1 MCFRVDP
8 QIRFGGFTYYRV
20 GAGRVFRVCHMPSSN
35 PTGRRRRRRPLHCAR
50 TTAAEGTETPA
61 PTTALHLPRAAGPTQ
76 QADDGPNPYAGA
88 WEAFRQTRRRRC
100 LQRRAL
106 DALEGAGGL
115 TAFRRVL
122 RRCRANDQV
131 LIDRLL
137 CEVANRGDVAA
148 ARLLLQRGASVH
160 GAKFDWPLHA
170 AIESGRLALV
180 RLLLRSGAPLGSVP
194 AWGTPLGW
202 ALYHGH
208 RLIVRELLAQ
218 GVDPNEPIRP
228 DVGIRPLDGAIVWSP
243 HCVSALLRA
252 GADCNVILRERKYQ
266 LYWRARR
273 EPGDSLSPVCCRP
286 LTLAEAT
293 GNRSVIRLLRRF
305 GAKPY
310 RRRTGGKADRGLLV
324 HCVPEPV
331 RRGLALLRRG
341 AGLAAIQGVIRSAEH
356 LRGSGAG
363 ACLFSLACRAR
374 RTDVVRYFLKLSARA
389 VWFYESLAELTGRS
403 IAIARLL
410 LDAGFRQG
418 RVELFCELE
427 NAILAGH
434 LRLVRLLLDRGA
446 PTAVGPSE
454 LSESAPELKWPTAL
468 MMAVAAG
475 EEACVK
481 LLLERGADPNRG
493 CAAFPAVVEG
503 RLPVH
508 AIADGRYSSL
518 GYEVTQPLAHW
529 GGPLHLAVIAGN
541 LRLFRLLLRKG
552 ADPDAILGLDEYVAC
567 LRPSELRQRFVKALD
582 VRRAQGAELTLSGK
596 PSGLR
601 RPGSR

>member
-1 MCFRVDP
+1 M
-8 QIRFGGFTYYRV
+8 
-20 GAGRVFRVCHMPSSN
+20 
-35 PTGRRRRRRPLHCAR
+35 
-50 TTAAEGTETPA
+50 
-61 PTTALHLPRAAGPTQ
+61 
-76 QADDGPNPYAGA
+76 
-88 WEAFRQTRRRRC
+88 
-100 LQRRAL
+100 
-106 DALEGAGGL
+106 
-115 TAFRRVL
+115 
-122 RRCRANDQV
+122 

-137 CEVANRGDVAA
+137 CEVAERGHVAA
-148 ARLLLQRGASVH
+148 ARLLLRLGANTRGAGFGPSL
-160 GAKFDWPLHA
+160 DA
-170 AIESGRLALV
+170 AIASGRVALV
-180 RLLLRSGAPLGSVP
+180 RLLIRNGASLDTEPVR
-194 AWGTPLGW
+194 GTPLGS
-202 ALYHGH
+202 ALFYGH
-208 RLIVRELLAQ
+208 LPVVRELFAQ
-218 GVDPNEPIRP
+218 GGDPNEPIRA
-228 DVGIRPLDGAIVWSP
+228 DCGIRPLDGAIVWSP

-341 AGLAAIQGVIRSAEH
+341 AGLAAIRGEIRSAEH

-374 RTDVVRYFLKLSARA
+374 RTDVVRYFLKLNARA

-403 IAIARLL
+403 LAIARLL

-503 RLPVH
+503 RLPVA

-552 ADPDAILGLDEYVAC
+552 ADPDAIPGLDEYVAC
-567 LRPSELRQRFVKALD
+567 LRPSELRQRFVKALE
-582 VRRAQGAELTLSGK
+582 VRRAPGAGATWPGE
-596 PSGLR
+596 PSRLR
-601 RPGSR
+601 RPDSR